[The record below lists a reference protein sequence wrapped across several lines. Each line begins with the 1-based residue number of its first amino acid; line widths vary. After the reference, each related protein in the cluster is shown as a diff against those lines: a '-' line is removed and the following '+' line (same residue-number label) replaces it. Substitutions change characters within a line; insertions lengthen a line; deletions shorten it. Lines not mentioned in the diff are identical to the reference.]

1 MYRHCYFT
9 GTGTL
14 LFGRSKN
21 LFHLNL
27 KFWQCFRTDTF
38 TYTHSYSKA
47 FSQDPI
53 KVSALL
59 CYHGVLIAWN
69 TVMSDYLDDS
79 LDEEEKSKSQVKRE
93 MLALQELGLRLSDL
107 KPELLD
113 KMPLSD
119 ELRRALAETCKHTAH
134 IARKR
139 HSQFLGKLLR
149 NHDIDAIMQPVNL
162 VDSQTREYNDRF
174 HALERWRNRLIAE
187 GDSALQSFVEDYP
200 STDIQHMRSLIRHAQ
215 HELAR
220 NKAPTASRKIFK
232 YLRDLDEQRLGLK

>member
-1 MYRHCYFT
+1 
-9 GTGTL
+9 
-14 LFGRSKN
+14 
-21 LFHLNL
+21 
-27 KFWQCFRTDTF
+27 
-38 TYTHSYSKA
+38 
-47 FSQDPI
+47 
-53 KVSALL
+53 
-59 CYHGVLIAWN
+59 
-69 TVMSDYLDDS
+69 MSDYLDDS

-174 HALERWRNRLIAE
+174 HALERWRNRLISD

-200 STDIQHMRSLIRHAQ
+200 STDIQHLRSLIRHAQ
-215 HELAR
+215 HELKQ
-220 NKAPTASRKIFK
+220 NKAPTASRKIFR

>member
-1 MYRHCYFT
+1 
-9 GTGTL
+9 
-14 LFGRSKN
+14 
-21 LFHLNL
+21 
-27 KFWQCFRTDTF
+27 
-38 TYTHSYSKA
+38 
-47 FSQDPI
+47 
-53 KVSALL
+53 
-59 CYHGVLIAWN
+59 
-69 TVMSDYLDDS
+69 MSDYIDDS
-79 LDEEEKSKSQVKRE
+79 LDEEKSKSQVKRE

-162 VDSQTREYNDRF
+162 VASQTREYNDRF
-174 HALERWRNRLIAE
+174 HALERWRNRLISD

-200 STDIQHMRSLIRHAQ
+200 STDIQHLRSLIRHAQ
-215 HELAR
+215 QELKQ
-220 NKAPTASRKIFK
+220 NKAPTASRKIFR
-232 YLRDLDEQRLGLK
+232 YLRDLDEQRLGLN

>member
-1 MYRHCYFT
+1 
-9 GTGTL
+9 
-14 LFGRSKN
+14 
-21 LFHLNL
+21 
-27 KFWQCFRTDTF
+27 
-38 TYTHSYSKA
+38 
-47 FSQDPI
+47 
-53 KVSALL
+53 
-59 CYHGVLIAWN
+59 
-69 TVMSDYLDDS
+69 MSDYLDDS
-79 LDEEEKSKSQVKRE
+79 LDEEEKSKSQIKRE

-174 HALERWRNRLIAE
+174 HALERWRSRLIAE
-187 GDSALQSFVEDYP
+187 GDAALQSFIEDYP
-200 STDIQHMRSLIRHAQ
+200 TTDIQHMRSLIRHAQ

-220 NKAPTASRKIFK
+220 NKTPTASRKIFK